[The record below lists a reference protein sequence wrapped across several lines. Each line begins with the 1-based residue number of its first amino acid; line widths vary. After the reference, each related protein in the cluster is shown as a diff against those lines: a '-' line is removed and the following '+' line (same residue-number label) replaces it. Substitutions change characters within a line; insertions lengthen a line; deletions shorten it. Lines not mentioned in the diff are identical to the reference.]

1 MEPAM
6 WLSTTSSRLYQ
17 IKLINIC
24 HFENLIVNRAEK
36 YCILVTTQVG
46 AGDDYVLTV
55 AGFNAALSTLG
66 DSMRFHN
73 GMKFSTK

>member
-1 MEPAM
+1 M

-17 IKLINIC
+17 IKFINIC
-24 HFENLIVNRAEK
+24 HFENLIGIRAEK
-36 YCILVTTQVG
+36 DCILISTQVG

-66 DSMRFHN
+66 DSMWFHN

>member
-1 MEPAM
+1 MKSNSLTFAI
-6 WLSTTSSRLYQ
+6 L
-17 IKLINIC
+17 K
-24 HFENLIVNRAEK
+24 NLIVKSAEK
-36 YCILVTTQVG
+36 DCVLISTQVG

-66 DSMRFHN
+66 DSMLGTPSLN

>member
-1 MEPAM
+1 M
-6 WLSTTSSRLYQ
+6 WRSMTSSRLYQ
-17 IKLINIC
+17 IKLIIIC

-36 YCILVTTQVG
+36 DCTSITTQVG

-66 DSMRFHN
+66 DSLVTHHNIN

>member
-1 MEPAM
+1 M

-17 IKLINIC
+17 IKFINIC
-24 HFENLIVNRAEK
+24 HFENLSVNRVEK
-36 YCILVTTQVG
+36 DCISISTQVG
-46 AGDDYVLTV
+46 AGDDYVLTI

-66 DSMRFHN
+66 DSMAGTYSLN

>member
-1 MEPAM
+1 M
-6 WLSTTSSRLYQ
+6 WLSMTSSRLYQ

-24 HFENLIVNRAEK
+24 HFENLIEIRAEK
-36 YCILVTTQVG
+36 DCILISTQVG

-66 DSMRFHN
+66 DSMLGTPSLN